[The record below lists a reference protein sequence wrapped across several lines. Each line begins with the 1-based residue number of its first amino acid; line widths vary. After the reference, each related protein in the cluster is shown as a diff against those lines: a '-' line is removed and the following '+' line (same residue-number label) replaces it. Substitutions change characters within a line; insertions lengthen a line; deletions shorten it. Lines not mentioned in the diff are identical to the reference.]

1 MMAKRMGYRD
11 SDPTALKALSRVY
24 RQERK
29 KRRQEVLR
37 EVRKRDEARS
47 RFQGG
52 VGQ

>member
-1 MMAKRMGYRD
+1 M
-11 SDPTALKALSRVY
+11 
-24 RQERK
+24 RQEVLR
-29 KRRQEVLR
+29 EVLR